1 MSILH
6 KYIKITKK
14 DEKSGDGDYSK
25 EQLNSH
31 KKRQKREFMN
41 SHIDT
46 QQPTYKQEWLSLTG
60 YSQKYN
66 VSISTLRRRI
76 RSGTITVKLEEGKYF
91 IVDEQQSVPINQDQS
106 VEIPE
111 NKNEQKQGSLI
122 DKLLNTQQEPYQLL
136 TEKDKKIEVLQTQIS
151 DFNTLV
157 ALLEK
162 ENFKLKNTLMALLEK
177 ENSKLKNQ
185 LEQEKKIEE
194 WLNK

>member
-1 MSILH
+1 
-6 KYIKITKK
+6 
-14 DEKSGDGDYSK
+14 
-25 EQLNSH
+25 
-31 KKRQKREFMN
+31 MN

-46 QQPTYKQEWLSLTG
+46 QQPTHKQWLSLTE

-76 RSGTITVKLEEGKYF
+76 RAGSINVKLKEGKYF
-91 IVDEQQSVPINQDQS
+91 IVDERQSVPINQAQDTGVSGEKRLDSQG
-106 VEIPE
+106 
-111 NKNEQKQGSLI
+111 QGSFINKML
-122 DKLLNTQQEPYQLL
+122 TSQQELYRLITQK
-136 TEKDKKIEVLQTQIS
+136 EKKIEGLQNQIS

-162 ENFKLKNTLMALLEK
+162 EN
-177 ENSKLKNQ
+177 SRLKNQ